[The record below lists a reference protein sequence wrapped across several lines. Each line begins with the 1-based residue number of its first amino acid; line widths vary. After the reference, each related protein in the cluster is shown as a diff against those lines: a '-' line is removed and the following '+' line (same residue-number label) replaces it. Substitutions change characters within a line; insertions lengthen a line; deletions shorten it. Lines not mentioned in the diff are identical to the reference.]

1 MASSFGAQ
9 LGALLTPIMAPV
21 GLGFWQVVVALIAGI
36 SAKEVVVSSF
46 IVLFGIQSIGNAGE
60 MAALSAQLGQI
71 GFGPLNAFCM
81 MLFCLL
87 YIPCAATLA
96 TVKKETG
103 SVKSMFQVAGF
114 QLATAWIV
122 TFAVYQI
129 ASLIIG
135 IL

>member
-1 MASSFGAQ
+1 MPV
-9 LGALLTPIMAPV
+9 LAPA

-46 IVLFGIQSIGNAGE
+46 IVLFGVQGTSSLVE
-60 MAALSAQLGQI
+60 KAALTGMLQQI
-71 GFGPLNAFCM
+71 GFGKLNAFCM

-103 SVKSMFQVAGF
+103 STLAMVKTACF

-129 ASLIIG
+129 ASRIFG
-135 IL
+135 A